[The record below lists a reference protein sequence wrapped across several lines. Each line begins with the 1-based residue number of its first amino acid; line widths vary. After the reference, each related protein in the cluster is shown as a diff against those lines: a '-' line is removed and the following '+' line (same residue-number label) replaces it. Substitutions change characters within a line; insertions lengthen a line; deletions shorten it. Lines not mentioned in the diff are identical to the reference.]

1 MCSLYEGFP
10 AVIYSGLW
18 TLKIFRKLEKTFTKT
33 PTNIIFLLTD
43 SPPAF
48 LVKIDKDDFKIEI
61 LKNVNDPKDLENIDC
76 DGYLAMPTEILYKG
90 AVGIKNG
97 IDEKK
102 VIIKNFESLT
112 ILAKITGL
120 E

>member
-1 MCSLYEGFP
+1 MCPLYEGLP
-10 AVIYSGLW
+10 AIIYSGLW
-18 TLKIFRKLEKTFTKT
+18 TLRIFKKLGKIFSKT
-33 PTNIIFLLTD
+33 PIKIAFLLID
-43 SPPAF
+43 APPAF
-48 LVKIDKDDFKIEI
+48 LVKIDKNDFKIDI
-61 LKNVNDPKDLENIDC
+61 LNDVKNPDDLENIEC

-102 VIIKNFESLT
+102 VKVKNFESLT
-112 ILAKITGL
+112 FLAKITGL